1 MSTLR
6 KGVEVC
12 ETEYQSGTAIIM
24 AILILLVLS
33 VIGVY
38 AVSTSTVE
46 TKITGQERG
55 FQEAFYTAD
64 SGEPIGVYITKRIL
78 HDDPQ
83 TVGALGAPWSNVA
96 STGSTVVNP
105 DLLGTGGRL
114 FTNASRNPNQQPQSS
129 TASINS
135 AGQSAALG
143 LPDYVLLL
151 VDIDRLQSQHM
162 PGGGIEF
169 AAGYESIGQGGGGD
183 VGVLFSVDSVGR
195 YGLRGAESR
204 VNVGYL
210 YVPGLA
216 GGE

>member
-1 MSTLR
+1 MTAL
-6 KGVEVC
+6 KKLIKVC
-12 ETEYQSGTAIIM
+12 ETDPQQGTAIIM
-24 AILILLVLS
+24 AMLILLVLS

-46 TKITGQERG
+46 TKITGVEQG

-64 SGEPIGVYITKRIL
+64 SGEPLGIYITKRIL

-83 TVGALGAPWSNVA
+83 TVSALGAPWSNVT
-96 STGSTVVNP
+96 STGSTVVNS
-105 DLLGTGGRL
+105 DLLGTSGKL
-114 FTNASRNPNQQPQSS
+114 FTNSTRTLTEPQSS

-143 LPDYVLLL
+143 LPNYVLLL
-151 VDIDRLQSQHM
+151 VDIDRLQSQHL
-162 PGGGIEF
+162 PGGGVEF
-169 AAGYESIGQGGGGD
+169 ASGYESIGQGGGGD
-183 VGVLFSVDSVGR
+183 VGVLISVDSVGK

-210 YVPGLA
+210 YVPALA

>member
-1 MSTLR
+1 MVHFKKMT
-6 KGVEVC
+6 KGFD
-12 ETEYQSGTAIIM
+12 TASQHGTAIVM
-24 AILILLVLS
+24 ALIILLVLS

-46 TKITGQERG
+46 TKIAGQERG

-64 SGEPIGVYITKRIL
+64 SGEPLGVYVAKRIL

-83 TVGALGAPWSNVA
+83 DVSSLGAPWS
-96 STGSTVVNP
+96 SVVNP
-105 DLLGTGGRL
+105 NLLGMTGKL
-114 FTNASRNPNQQPQSS
+114 FTNAARDPNHQPELG
-129 TASINS
+129 TAGISS
-135 AGQSAALG
+135 AGQSTALG
-143 LPDYVLLL
+143 LPSYVLLL
-151 VDIDRLQSQHM
+151 VDINRLQSQHLA
-162 PGGGIEF
+162 GGGVEF
-169 AAGYESIGQGGGGD
+169 ASGYESIGQGGGGD

-204 VNVGYL
+204 VDVGYL

>member
-1 MSTLR
+1 MNALR
-6 KGVEVC
+6 KLIKMR
-12 ETEYQSGTAIIM
+12 ETDPQEGTAIIM
-24 AILILLVLS
+24 ALLILLVLS

-46 TKITGQERG
+46 TKISGVEQG

-64 SGEPIGVYITKRIL
+64 SGEPIGIYITKLIL

-83 TVGALGAPWSNVA
+83 TVGALGAPWSNVT
-96 STGSTVVNP
+96 SSGSTVVNQN
-105 DLLGTGGRL
+105 LLGMSGTL
-114 FTNASRNPNQQPQSS
+114 FTNSGRTLTEPQSD

-135 AGQSAALG
+135 AGQSVALG

-151 VDIDRLQSQHM
+151 VDIDRLQSQHL
-162 PGGGIEF
+162 PGGGVEF
-169 AAGYESIGQGGGGD
+169 ASGYESIGQGGGGD
-183 VGVLFSVDSVGR
+183 VGVLISVDSVGR

>member
-1 MSTLR
+1 MNALR
-6 KGVEVC
+6 KGIKVC
-12 ETEYQSGTAIIM
+12 AVDSQRGTAIIM

-46 TKITGQERG
+46 TKITGMERG

-64 SGEPIGVYITKRIL
+64 SGEPIGVYITKFIIHNNYQQASDL
-78 HDDPQ
+78 SH
-83 TVGALGAPWSNVA
+83 PWSDVTQN
-96 STGSTVVNP
+96 STFTELYSATRNAATLYDSTP
-105 DLLGTGGRL
+105 DI
-114 FTNASRNPNQQPQSS
+114 N
-129 TASINS
+129 INS
-135 AGQSAALG
+135 AGHSTDLG
-143 LPDYVLLL
+143 LPSYVQL
-151 VDIDRLQSQHM
+151 VIDIDRLQSQHL
-162 PGGGIEF
+162 PGGGVEF
-169 AAGYESIGQGGGGD
+169 ASGYESIGQGGGGD
-183 VGVLFSVDSVGR
+183 VGVLYEVDSVGK

>member
-1 MSTLR
+1 MFTFVKIPRRVHADSQR
-6 KGVEVC
+6 
-12 ETEYQSGTAIIM
+12 GTAIIM
-24 AILILLVLS
+24 AMLILLVLS

-83 TVGALGAPWSNVA
+83 TVGAMGSPWS
-96 STGSTVVNP
+96 SVVNAN
-105 DLLGTGGRL
+105 LLGMTGKL
-114 FTNASRNPNQQPQSS
+114 FTNSTRDLSEPQSG
-129 TASINS
+129 S
-135 AGQSAALG
+135 AGIDSAGHSSDLG
-143 LPDYVLLL
+143 LPSYVQLL
-151 VDIDRLQSQHM
+151 VDIDRLQSQHL

-183 VGVLFSVDSVGR
+183 VGVLYGVDSVGK